1 MRTTSYRH
9 VHACVDLC
17 WVLRVDECLI
27 QFCNGCEWN
36 GVKQILHTCFG
47 IHVRPGEDQ
56 DEKSVADQRTN
67 PHFTTFITLLTPKR
81 CSWPNNFYK
90 RWVGPCL
97 STYHEKTW
105 CDIACGGG
113 CILPWVVALCWYETP
128 ATRIAS
134 ANRHGT
140 LSAPRQKQWRL
151 WMLWMLGVDD
161 DGEVVY

>member
-1 MRTTSYRH
+1 MSERMRTTSYRH

-27 QFCNGCEWN
+27 QFSNGCEWN

-47 IHVRPGEDQ
+47 IHVRPGENQ

-97 STYHEKTW
+97 SPITKKHDVT
-105 CDIACGGG
+105 
-113 CILPWVVALCWYETP
+113 LPA
-128 ATRIAS
+128 A
-134 ANRHGT
+134 
-140 LSAPRQKQWRL
+140 K
-151 WMLWMLGVDD
+151 
-161 DGEVVY
+161 VVYSHGLWHFIDTRPLWPASHQQIGTVHYQSLGKNNGGWRCCGC